1 MLKPARDPEGARGV
15 GSSSVSVSQ
24 ASSVVGTQARWLAE
38 GSPGEEPDPVRE
50 LLDLEEEL
58 QDLLALRHR
67 ERQCFRQCVRQWGSA
82 ESFVRHCTRQRSTA
96 ATDPETLK
104 QMFEQKREEK
114 EAACNVWAAL
124 LDALYEKIE
133 AVNQKR
139 KKTQK
144 QLTQGQLEQYRAT
157 KAARDRAEGGRV
169 SSRSSSGEAAD
180 PASTSQPPG
189 GAEGTPDDGGSVETL
204 DRELARVR
212 RQLALTVENERSCL
226 KKLRTHLE
234 HSAPLPMKGMPSP
247 ERERSS
253 AARRKWMARRL
264 QLEQDAELVHEN
276 IVKLRERLG
285 GLKQRK
291 NAFVKVRGFPAGT
304 RGCANAALRFSA
316 YDITVDE
323 RAAATPWFQR
333 PNFLSLSHR
342 SSGAPPAPAARPPRG
357 PRHNVFPARSQ
368 HVSRASRKP
377 GNKSCHPRAAEG
389 SGEKRAESKAS
400 KHEYVRTCRTI
411 RVPK

>member
-1 MLKPARDPEGARGV
+1 
-15 GSSSVSVSQ
+15 
-24 ASSVVGTQARWLAE
+24 
-38 GSPGEEPDPVRE
+38 
-50 LLDLEEEL
+50 
-58 QDLLALRHR
+58 
-67 ERQCFRQCVRQWGSA
+67 
-82 ESFVRHCTRQRSTA
+82 
-96 ATDPETLK
+96 
-104 QMFEQKREEK
+104 
-114 EAACNVWAAL
+114 
-124 LDALYEKIE
+124 YEKIE

-189 GAEGTPDDGGSVETL
+189 GAEGTPGDGGSVEAL

-333 PNFLSLSHR
+333 PNFLSLSHL
-342 SSGAPPAPAARPPRG
+342 SSATPPDPAARPPRG

-377 GNKSCHPRAAEG
+377 GNKSCQPRAAEG

-411 RVPK
+411 RVPKC